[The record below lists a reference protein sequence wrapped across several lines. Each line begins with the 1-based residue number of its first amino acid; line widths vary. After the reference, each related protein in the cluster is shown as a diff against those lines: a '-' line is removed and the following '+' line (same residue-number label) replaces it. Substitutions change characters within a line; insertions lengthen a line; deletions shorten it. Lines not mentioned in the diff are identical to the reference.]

1 MTPIDFDIYQRQANR
16 TAKKSGDR
24 NYNLTHAA
32 LGLAGEAGEFVDA
45 VKKAAIYG
53 KPLDVDNLREEMG
66 DLLWYVALACESLG
80 VNMGD
85 VAQQNIDKLKRRYP
99 NAYADEYAIMRLD
112 KE

>member
-1 MTPIDFDIYQRQANR
+1 MSSIDFSIYQRQANR
-16 TAKKSGDR
+16 TAKKSDDL

-53 KPLDVDNLREEMG
+53 KPLDVENLREEMG
-66 DLLWYVALACESLG
+66 GLLWYIALACESMG
-80 VNMGD
+80 VSMAD
-85 VAQQNIDKLKRRYP
+85 IAQENINKLKRRYP

>member
-16 TAKKSGDR
+16 TAKKSDDL

-45 VKKAAIYG
+45 VKKTAIYG
-53 KPLDVDNLREEMG
+53 KPLDVENLREEMG

-80 VNMGD
+80 VNMGG